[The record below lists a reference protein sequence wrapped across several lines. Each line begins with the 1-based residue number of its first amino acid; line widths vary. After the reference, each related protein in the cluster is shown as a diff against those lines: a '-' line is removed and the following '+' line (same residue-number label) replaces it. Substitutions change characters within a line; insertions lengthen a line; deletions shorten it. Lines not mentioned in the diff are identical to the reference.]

1 MGESMQLQKI
11 VPKVLGIFVFS
22 AIFNLTYAVE
32 KVLCLVTSDVD
43 KDFGKMVYEL
53 DEDGRSIKHLYKESY
68 SNGTLT
74 NREELQIKDLLGSGI
89 VLNKIDKHVTVRMY
103 SHNFDAESG
112 GVIYLDT
119 LYNGVT
125 GERKEYVIE
134 VNHDGEN
141 AHMIFNKL
149 EFSRMNFIAKRSKI
163 LGIIGIDKVNFMK

>member
-1 MGESMQLQKI
+1 MQLQKI
-11 VPKVLGIFVFS
+11 VPRVLGLVLLS
-22 AIFNLTYAVE
+22 TYFNVTYAVE

-43 KDFGKMVYEL
+43 KDVGKMVYEL
-53 DEDGRSIKHLYKESY
+53 SEDGRTITHLYKESY

-74 NREELQIKDLLGSGI
+74 SREELKVQDLLGNGI
-89 VLNKIDKHVTVRMY
+89 ILNKVDKYVTVRMY
-103 SHNFDAESG
+103 SYNFDVESG

-141 AHMIFNKL
+141 ARMIYNKS